1 MTLRSIFLDP
11 PQRQASA
18 EFRYGFLVLVGALLA
33 WNAYLL
39 ATRPPGLAGDPYG
52 GMIIALMLLLNHVAF
67 QFHLPPRVTV
77 AVRILAIG
85 WVTFGLFW
93 VCYLG
98 RVLFP
103 LR

>member
-1 MTLRSIFLDP
+1 MTLRSIFIDP
-11 PQRQASA
+11 PSPTRSTG
-18 EFRYGFLVLVGALLA
+18 FRHGFLVLVCALLA
-33 WNAYLL
+33 GNAYLL
-39 ATRPPGLAGDPYG
+39 ATRPRGLSGDPYG
-52 GMIIALMLLLNHVAF
+52 GLIIGVMLLLNHVAF

-77 AVRILAIG
+77 AARIFSIG
-85 WVTFGLFW
+85 WLAFGLFY

>member
-1 MTLRSIFLDP
+1 MTLRSIFIDP
-11 PQRQASA
+11 PSPTRSA
-18 EFRYGFLVLVGALLA
+18 GFRYGFLVLVGALLA
-33 WNAYLL
+33 WNAYLI

-52 GMIIALMLLLNHVAF
+52 GLIIGVMLLLNHLAF
-67 QFHLPPRVTV
+67 QFHMPPRVTL
-77 AVRILAIG
+77 AARIFSIG
-85 WVTFGLFW
+85 WLVFGLFY